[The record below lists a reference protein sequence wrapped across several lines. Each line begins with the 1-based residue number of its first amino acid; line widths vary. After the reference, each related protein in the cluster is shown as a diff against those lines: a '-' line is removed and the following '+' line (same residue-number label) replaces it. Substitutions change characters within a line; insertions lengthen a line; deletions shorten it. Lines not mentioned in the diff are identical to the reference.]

1 MEKILLAIDAVNPD
15 KKALDF
21 ACYLALLTKSKVT
34 GVFLENL
41 VTEEKPVIRKVLGMA
56 SVGWE
61 VDEFAVEMKA
71 RSEETE
77 RNIKMFRE
85 GCILREVCF
94 DVHHDKGVPAK
105 ELVRESRFADLI
117 VVDAETSFNKVYEGT
132 PTGFVREVMRHAECP
147 VVIVP
152 GNFNAIDEIVFT
164 YDGSASS
171 VFAIKQFTYLFPQY
185 YNKKI
190 TILQVNESGVWE
202 EPERRQFREWL
213 QDHYTDLQ
221 FEAMKGKPDDTL
233 FSKLFNR
240 KNMFLVMGAYGR
252 NAISQFFKQSSA
264 DLLIRT
270 VEQPIFIAHQ

>member
-21 ACYLALLTKSKVT
+21 ACYLALLTRSKVT
-34 GVFLENL
+34 GVFLEHL
-41 VTEEKPVIRKVLGMA
+41 VTEERPVIRKVLGMA

-61 VDEFAVEMKA
+61 VDEYADEMKA
-71 RSEETE
+71 RVEETE
-77 RNIKMFRE
+77 RNIKMFKE

-105 ELVRESRFADLI
+105 ELIRESRFADLM

-185 YNKKI
+185 YNRKI

-202 EPERRQFREWL
+202 EPDRVQFREWL
-213 QDHYTDLQ
+213 QDHYTDLH